1 MSDRREDD
9 LTQDVGGRRIRD
21 LVADSRK
28 KESTGVV
35 WDGRDAAGRDVPAG
49 VYLALVS
56 TGGRT
61 DETMV
66 VKLK

>member
-1 MSDRREDD
+1 M
-9 LTQDVGGRRIRD
+9 
-21 LVADSRK
+21 ADSRK